1 MAHFGLLNATIPS
14 PGPVINLFTGP
25 SNKLTVGKVT
35 IGSKNYNPSRI
46 QLGYRFGSDVRY
58 FEYNRYVKYGEVI
71 ETENIYLGEGQEL
84 VCRSTE
90 TDVNFLFYGQTY
102 SDVINPVKSGVL
114 SHTIS
119 TGVLK
124 QALFTAPAGS
134 ESKVTLSIC
143 NLGPDVATVKLGVSD
158 GGISEFNSD
167 EYLDYGFQIGP
178 GQTYTRP
185 DIKLGSGQSLI
196 GFSNPGSKVTFLCH
210 GRLYYAISGLPT
222 SDDFVVLGNSRIDG
236 NLGIGKSASTKL
248 DVLGNS
254 IFTGTVNINGDTRI
268 KEVNYNEDIDNVR
281 NLRTIGISTFSGS
294 VTIKGDVTDLKSQVL
309 KTKSKDIILGSTETE
324 NFVGSISAGSS
335 IVTNCNPTDNLIP
348 KVSVSLAQATGNL
361 DLGSGVTIVS
371 IASSSITLSEVINGN
386 GVGIGTFVV
395 GSPNNETANSGG
407 IIIKGTTDKSIL
419 WQNSNDRFNFTN
431 GIQLTAGRL
440 QIMDET
446 AHISIGVTNV
456 LSANTVLG
464 KELTD
469 EIVTSNDNT
478 NYIPTAIAVTKRG
491 RKVSSE
497 QYFMSSSW

>member
-1 MAHFGLLNATIPS
+1 MAFGLLNATIPS

-158 GGISEFNSD
+158 GGIVDFDSD

-185 DIKLGSGQSLI
+185 DIKLGAGQSLI

-222 SDDFVVLGNSRIDG
+222 SDDFVVLGNSRLDG
-236 NLGIGKSASTKL
+236 NLGVGKTASTKL

-254 IFTGTVNINGDTRI
+254 IFTGTVNITGDTRI
-268 KEVNYNEDIDNVR
+268 KDVNYNEDIDNIR
-281 NLRTIGISTFSGS
+281 NIRTIGISTFTGD
-294 VTIKGDVTDLKSQVL
+294 VTIKGDTTDLQTQVL
-309 KTKSKDIILGSTETE
+309 KTKSKDIVLGFTDTE

-335 IVTNCNPTDNLIP
+335 IVTNCNPTDNLTP
-348 KVSVSLAQATGNL
+348 EATVSLAQATGNL
-361 DLGSGVTIVS
+361 DLGSSVTIVS

-395 GSPNNETANSGG
+395 GSPNNNTATGGG

-419 WQNSNDRFNFTN
+419 WQNSNDRFHFTN
-431 GIQLTAGRL
+431 GITLNAGRL
-440 QIMDET
+440 QIMDAS
-446 AHISIGVTNV
+446 AHISIGITNV
-456 LSANTVLG
+456 ITANTVLG
-464 KELTD
+464 RELID
-469 EIVTSNDNT
+469 EIVVSNDNT
-478 NYIPTAIAVTKRG
+478 NYIPTAIAVTKRA
-491 RKVSSE
+491 RNWSAE
-497 QYFMSSSW
+497 QYFLTGSW